1 MTPSPQPPR
10 RERHAGWLIAGLLL
24 LIGLGA
30 ILIVYAL
37 REPDRLNAAQR
48 AINADRIA
56 RGAQLFAAHCATCHG
71 ASGEGGVGTALN
83 SRPFLKSKSDALLFS
98 VIRSGVPNSPMPAWS
113 TSLGG
118 QLTDENIRDVVAFVR
133 SWEATAPHPALKN
146 TADADRGAQIY
157 RNICAE
163 CHGLEGEGGAGIK
176 LNDAPYLAKTPDEVL
191 FSIVRAGKPGTQMA
205 AHSVDYGGTL
215 TDAAIKD
222 VIAFLRGWEN
232 PASVVIVDRP
242 ADAVRGALIFMSNCV
257 DCHGVH
263 GEGGIGAILN
273 NRSLLDTTSN
283 DDLFSSI
290 YAGVPMTQ
298 MQPWGKNF
306 GGPFEHQDVRDLVA
320 FIRQWEPTAP
330 QVTAPA
336 PDAFRG
342 AELYA
347 TACSMCHGPDGK
359 GGSAT
364 ALNRLSRL
372 QQFDDEWYRDAIAY
386 GRPGR
391 GMPTW
396 GTVLSPDQIAD
407 LVALIAAWRQEL
419 DIVVPYDVPQS
430 IDRAVFALVHGDTR
444 SALLHIDHALHYSLE
459 REAEVLRQAR
469 AQVLCGQ
476 REAAIGTLEDL
487 WAAYPFGDAIAGQD
501 MYVQYCRRC
510 HGDPASGNLGTDL
523 NANRFIQATINSD
536 LVKLVLDGRPGT
548 EMFGLRD
555 KITEQ
560 QAADVVAYLRL
571 WQPYVPGLS
580 PIEPLVIPP
589 QSDMP
594 GNCATCHDKSQQ
606 SGDN

>member
-1 MTPSPQPPR
+1 MSRSLNQSTPDRQ
-10 RERHAGWLIAGLLL
+10 AGLLGLGL
-24 LIGLGA
+24 LFMIGFGA
-30 ILIVYAL
+30 ILIFYAA
-37 REPDRLNAAQR
+37 REPERLTAAQQQI
-48 AINADRIA
+48 AAGRIE
-56 RGAQLFAAHCATCHG
+56 RGAPLFAAHCATCHG
-71 ASGEGGVGTALN
+71 ANGEGGVGTALN
-83 SRPFLKSKSDALLFS
+83 SRNFLKSKSDAWLFS

-113 TSLGG
+113 TALGG
-118 QLTDENIRDVVAFVR
+118 ALTDENIRDVIAFAR
-133 SWEATAPHPALKN
+133 SWEATAPAPVLKN
-146 TADADRGAQIY
+146 TADAERGAQVY

-163 CHGLEGEGGAGIK
+163 CHGPEGEGGAGLK
-176 LNDAPYLAKTPDEVL
+176 LNDTAYLAKTPDEVL
-191 FSIVRAGKPGTQMA
+191 IAVVRAGKPGTQMA

-215 TDAAIKD
+215 TDAAIDD
-222 VIAFLRGWEN
+222 VVAYVRQWSAGSKI
-232 PASVVIVDRP
+232 VVAEREPDP
-242 ADAVRGALIFMSNCV
+242 VRGALIFMSNCV
-257 DCHGVH
+257 ECHGVH
-263 GEGGIGAILN
+263 GQGGIGAILN

-306 GGPFEHQDVRDLVA
+306 GGPFEHQDVEDVVA

-330 QVTAPA
+330 QIDTPV

-342 AELYA
+342 AQLYV
-347 TACSMCHGPDGK
+347 TACGLCHGPDGQ
-359 GGSAT
+359 GGSAP

-372 QQFDDEWYRDAIAY
+372 QQFDDEWYRNVISY

-396 GTVLSPDQIAD
+396 GTVLSPAKIAD

-419 DIVVPYDVPQS
+419 EIVVPYDVPQS
-430 IDRAVFALVHGDTR
+430 IDHAVFAIVHDDTR
-444 SALLHIDHALHYSLE
+444 STLLHLDHALHYSLE
-459 REAEVLRQAR
+459 REAEVLRRAR
-469 AQVLCGQ
+469 TQVLRGQ
-476 REAAIGTLEDL
+476 REAAIETLENL
-487 WAAYPFGDAIAGQD
+487 WAAYPFGDAIVGQSL
-501 MYVQYCRRC
+501 YVEHCRRC
-510 HGDPASGNLGTDL
+510 HGDPATGNLGTDL

-536 LVKLVLDGRPGT
+536 LVELVLDGRPGT
-548 EMFGLRD
+548 EMFGLRE

-580 PIEPLVIPP
+580 PVEPLVIPL

-594 GNCATCHDKSQQ
+594 GNCATCHDKSDQ